1 MLMKIRKKSRFL
13 FPLILTSLI
22 LLSTPILQMGSALFS
37 SFNIS
42 PISEV
47 GNILPEIEACADPD
61 PTTNVTVATNTALAD
76 FLSHLIYGK
85 KDVSSGEYIEAIM
98 PGGTCPAH
106 YDTTPSDV
114 TLISETDIIAC
125 IGYPESGWLPDLL
138 VAAGRQ
144 EAKFA
149 MGSNTI
155 KNFTD
160 PWLVPDNAIIWLD
173 ILTKKLNTTYT
184 SAENISN
191 FENNRANYV
200 SNLQGNATELLM
212 LASSNSLTGVPVL
225 AMEWQE
231 DFCEWIGLTVIDTFG
246 SDESLT
252 TQDIV
257 QLAMTGKAAGI
268 HLVISNLQSGTE
280 AGAEIAK
287 QCGAIHVI
295 ISNFPDAV
303 PYTPT
308 IIDTIWYNVEQ
319 MIRGN
324 DLYLLQQG
332 LVGYYTNL
340 LTITQVLF
348 YIFLAIS
355 IIAIPIV
362 AIESIMVYRMKK
374 S

>member
-1 MLMKIRKKSRFL
+1 MKMKRNLRFL
-13 FPLILTSLI
+13 LPFIIVALILF
-22 LLSTPILQMGSALFS
+22 STPLLQIGSALFS
-37 SFNIS
+37 NNDISSISDFNSTPYKI
-42 PISEV
+42 
-47 GNILPEIEACADPD
+47 EICADPD
-61 PTTNVTVATNTALAD
+61 PVSNVTVATNTALGD

-85 KDVSSGEYIEAIM
+85 KNVSSGEYVESIM

-114 TLISETDIIAC
+114 TLISEADLIAC

-138 VAAGRQ
+138 ITAGRG

-149 MGSNTI
+149 MGSNNIQNYT
-155 KNFTD
+155 N

-173 ILTKKLNTTYT
+173 ILTKKLNTTFT
-184 SAENISN
+184 SSENITN
-191 FENNRANYV
+191 FETNRANYV
-200 SNLQGNATELLM
+200 SNLQGNATEIIAT
-212 LASSNSLTGVPVL
+212 ASSNSLTGIPVL
-225 AMEWQE
+225 VMEWQK
-231 DFCEWIGLTVIDTFG
+231 DFCEWLGLSVVDTFG
-246 SDESLT
+246 SDESLS

-257 QLAMTGKAAGI
+257 QLAMKGQSAGV

-308 IIDTIWYNVEQ
+308 IMDTIWYNVEQ

-324 DLYLLQQG
+324 DLYILQDG
-332 LVGYYTNL
+332 LVGHYSNL
-340 LTITQVLF
+340 LTITQMLF

-355 IIAIPIV
+355 IIALPIAGIE
-362 AIESIMVYRMKK
+362 AIMIYRMKK
-374 S
+374 Q